1 MSINHFLDSTITP
14 KLDAYCKDAYVDEFK
29 VDTLVAENIDVSNNT
44 TFSTANSGT
53 TSISE
58 VLVQLDDTQIS
69 GNYIGEEVNSNMLK
83 VNQLMTAPIINNTFG
98 IYSENNIN
106 LKGRPA
112 IIPTYISGNSG
123 DFSNCNFDQGTIYD
137 SDWLFTRSNIEK
149 TLDLSENPPAFKNV
163 KRIRLNI
170 VCKTNATYT
179 PTGYFS
185 FTLLDSEV
193 STLTSKIHSCYGTG
207 SVISTGGA
215 GTLSIPPLR
224 FLCGLSAPIPVTT
237 PGTGRIEVK
246 YGGLSS
252 TIFTPDTPIMFQLD
266 LEYSV

>member
-1 MSINHFLDSTITP
+1 MSINHFVDPNINP
-14 KLDAYCKDAYVDEFK
+14 KLDAYCKDAYIDNFS
-29 VDTLVAENIDVSNNT
+29 VDTLVADNIDVSNNT
-44 TFSTANSGT
+44 TFTTANSGT
-53 TSISE
+53 NSIGE
-58 VLVQLDDTQIS
+58 FLVELDDTQIS

-83 VNQLMTAPIINNTFG
+83 VNNLMTAPIINNTFG

-106 LKGRPA
+106 LKGRPS

-149 TLDLSENPPAFKNV
+149 TFDQTISPAELKNV

-170 VCKTNATYT
+170 VCTTNGFYA

-193 STLTSKIHSCYGTG
+193 TTSSKIYSCYGTA

-224 FLCGLSAPIPVTT
+224 FLCGLSSPVPVTT

-246 YGGLSS
+246 YGGISS
-252 TIFTPDTPIMFQLD
+252 LIFGPNQPIMFQLD
-266 LEYSV
+266 MEYSV